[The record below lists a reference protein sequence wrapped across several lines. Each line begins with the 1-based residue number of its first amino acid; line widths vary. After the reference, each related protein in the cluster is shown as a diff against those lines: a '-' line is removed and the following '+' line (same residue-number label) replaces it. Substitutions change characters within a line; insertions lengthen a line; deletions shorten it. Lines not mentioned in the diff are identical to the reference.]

1 MESLDGYSDAGPGQ
15 KPGDASF
22 YAMHMDVD
30 AVIIDYYHSGEE
42 GAGHSPHSA

>member
-1 MESLDGYSDAGPGQ
+1 MESLNGYIDAGPRQ

-30 AVIIDYYHSGEE
+30 AVIIHSGEE
-42 GAGHSPHSA
+42 GAGHSPRAR